1 MASDYRVTLLSRK
14 ELRIEVTWTQGVAV
28 AGAGAVGGPTG
39 IALAIDDGS
48 SNDERHRLRL
58 RRARE

>member
-1 MASDYRVTLLSRK
+1 VEGEAWGTSLRK
-14 ELRIEVTWTQGVAV
+14 ELRIEVTWTRGVAV
-28 AGAGAVGGPTG
+28 AEADAAGGPTG

-48 SNDERHRLRL
+48 SNGERHRLRL